1 MLLEWVAADGTV
13 RALSDLSDDVELEE
27 GVSGRYAPPVEFS
40 TEQVPFEAGSRV
52 RQVRIGD
59 REVAVPVL
67 VACDSPE
74 DLVVRL
80 RDLTV
85 HMAPTR
91 GRGSLRDA
99 TSGRQ
104 LPCYYAG
111 GLEVVEG
118 FNSAT
123 IGWARAVVVFRA
135 FDPFWEDDADTVRV
149 FSLGDDLDPLIPYP
163 PYTLVS
169 DTVGA
174 TPTVDNDGDV
184 DAWPVWT
191 VVGPAD
197 QVALENVT
205 TGATLTV
212 DRPLTAAEW
221 LRIDTRPGVKTIVD
235 QDGVNRFGDRVA
247 GSQLWPLVEGPQ
259 DLQILLGGVE
269 AGLSRVELSYRRR
282 WLSA

>member
-13 RALSDLSDDVELEE
+13 RALSDLSDDVDLEE
-27 GVSGRYAPPVEFS
+27 GVSGRFAPPVEFS

-67 VACDSPE
+67 VACDSPSA
-74 DLVVRL
+74 LNVRL

-85 HMAPTR
+85 QMAPTR
-91 GRGSLRDA
+91 GRGALRDV

-123 IGWARAVVVFRA
+123 IGWARAMLVFRA
-135 FDPFWEDDADTVRV
+135 FDPFWEDAADTTRV
-149 FSLGDDLDPLIPYP
+149 FSLGSDLDNLMPYP
-163 PYTLVS
+163 PYSLIS

-174 TPTVDNDGDV
+174 TPTVVNDGDV

-191 VVGPAD
+191 VIGPAD
-197 QVALENVT
+197 QVTLENT
-205 TGATLTV
+205 TSGASLTV
-212 DRPLTAAEW
+212 DRPLTAADW
-221 LRIDTRPGVKTIVD
+221 LRIDSRPGVKTIVD
-235 QDGVNRFGDRVA
+235 QDGVNRYGDRTA
-247 GSQLWPLVEGPQ
+247 GSELWPLVEGSQ
-259 DLQILLGGVE
+259 DLQITLGSVT
-269 AGLSRVELSYRRR
+269 ADSKVELAYRRR
-282 WLSA
+282 WLTV